1 MNFVI
6 ILLFALDLFSLF
18 SYSFAYNNFNFN
30 KLLFTNRYHQPLSPS
45 IRHEFATKLYSTDIT
60 NDNSISPTATTNNDV
75 FSELRSKLKGTSV
88 YFVGLM
94 GSGKSSMG
102 TEFAKLLG
110 YRFLDTDELAEFMI
124 DMPIADFFA
133 QGKEPEFREVEY
145 KVLME
150 LSQYT
155 RLAVATGGG
164 CVTRQE
170 NWGQLRHGI
179 VVFLDARPEDIH
191 ARLVRNPEEIA
202 KRPLL
207 REQDSLARLQELAEK
222 RRESY
227 QQADAV
233 VSVTPDLSPTQVA
246 QCAAEAILQ
255 FIASNPP
262 KWEEWK
268 RKREATA
275 VEAAGRVRFYYYF
288 YY

>member
-1 MNFVI
+1 MIRNIFYVLLLVLNLSIFSQSFTHNFK
-6 ILLFALDLFSLF
+6 LLNRYNQPCCRQSSTQKLFSSEVTKF
-18 SYSFAYNNFNFN
+18 
-30 KLLFTNRYHQPLSPS
+30 PS
-45 IRHEFATKLYSTDIT
+45 V
-60 NDNSISPTATTNNDV
+60 NDNTDV
-75 FSELRSKLKGTSV
+75 FSELKSKLRGTSV

-94 GSGKSSMG
+94 GSGKSSAA
-102 TEFAKLLG
+102 TEFARLLG

-124 DMPIADFFA
+124 EMPIADYFA
-133 QGKEPEFREVEY
+133 QGREAEFRDVEY

-150 LSQYT
+150 LSQYI

-164 CVTRQE
+164 CVTKQE

-179 VVFLDARPEDIH
+179 VVFLDARPEDIY
-191 ARLVRNPEEIA
+191 ARLAAKPDEIA

-207 REQDSLARLQELAEK
+207 REQDALARLQDIAQK

-227 QQADAV
+227 EQADATV
-233 VSVTPDLSPTQVA
+233 LVTPDLLPTQVA
-246 QCAAEAILQ
+246 QCAAESILQ

-275 VEAAGRVRFYYYF
+275 VEAAGRVSSHNQIRLSIQNIDH
-288 YY
+288 